1 MALSDLAVRQAKA
14 TGKAYTLPDLDG
26 LSLAVTAAGGRTWH
40 FRYYWA
46 GKQKRMSLGTYPEVT
61 LREARSLRDEARAL
75 LAKGTNPRVHR
86 KQKRTAVRL
95 ADENTFDA
103 VYRKWLKHRGLSLKE
118 GRQTTLSILPRIF
131 DKDVLPAL
139 GKRSVYEIKRPDLLE
154 VIAKIEKRK
163 ALSVAE
169 KVRTWFNQLFR
180 YALVIVP
187 GLEQNPAADLDVVAL
202 PLPPVNHNPFLRMA
216 ELPKLLQRLRSYRGR
231 RQTQLG
237 LRLLL
242 LTGVRTGELRQAM
255 PDQFDLDRG
264 LWIIPPDV
272 VKQLQL
278 DMRKKRQQPKDI
290 PPYIVPLSIQAMEIV
305 RHLLDEFKPAQR
317 HLFRHDSDLKKRI
330 SENTLNGA
338 LKRMGYQERL
348 TGHGIRGTMST
359 ALNEIGYPKVWVDA
373 QLSHVD
379 PNKVSATYNHA
390 EYVEQR
396 RRMMQDW
403 ADRLDLF
410 EQNQVEAASMPL
422 TVHLEGVPAFPSE
435 QTANAPSTPVAAS
448 PILLVT
454 KPGDAMPL
462 VSAARTSAAGGSAP
476 SIGRA
481 AGAFGHSARE
491 DGAVRCLRSAAQPSR
506 RGVCQDGGQVP
517 QVDQLRDQGGQ
528 LAGVERRQPRPARA
542 GLAPRPTQA
551 RADPVRPEADQGCG
565 PLADLPC
572 TTATAL
578 DAAGVFG
585 TGGRDGRQSRQARHG
600 SEHSREGKRMDPAAS
615 RSRLAAGMRDRGET
629 AIPAR
634 LSGHQARAAG
644 ESCLG
649 VRQGSIA
656 AEQVSHH
663 DRWCAGQRPHG
674 DASA

>member
-95 ADENTFDA
+95 ADENTFEA

-169 KVRTWFNQLFR
+169 KVRTWFNQMFR
-180 YALVIVP
+180 YALVVVP
-187 GLEQNPAADLDVVAL
+187 GLEQNPASDLDVVAL

-216 ELPKLLQRLRSYRGR
+216 ELPKLLQRLRKYRGR
-231 RQTQLG
+231 LQTQLG

-242 LTGVRTGELRQAM
+242 FTGVRTGELRLAT

-264 LWIIPPDV
+264 LWIIPPEV
-272 VKQLQL
+272 VKQLQV
-278 DMRKKRQQPKDI
+278 DMRRKRQLPKDI
-290 PPYIVPLSIQAMEIV
+290 PPYIVPLSVQAIEIV
-305 RHLLDEFKPAQR
+305 RHLLEQLKPAQ
-317 HLFRHDSDLKKRI
+317 HYLFRHDSELKKRM

-338 LKRMGYQERL
+338 LKRMGYRDLL

-410 EQNQVEAASMPL
+410 EQNMVEAASMPL
-422 TVHLEGVPAFPSE
+422 TIHLEGVPVLSDE
-435 QTANAPSTPVAAS
+435 EAAS
-448 PILLVT
+448 APPKPAAASAPLLIVT
-454 KPGDAMPL
+454 RPGDAMPL
-462 VSAARTSAAGGSAP
+462 VSAETHRLPAVPLPRSVMEEPLSDIQRQRMELVDVFEAPHNLPVAEYAKMAGKSRRWISYEIKAGNLLALNLGNRGQRVPDWHLDPVKHALIQAVLKLTRGADPWQIYNALLQPRAKLRGGSALESVSATNLDKIIMAVSTTVKESEWSP
-476 SIGRA
+476 QQV
-481 AGAFGHSARE
+481 AFA
-491 DGAVRCLRSAAQPSR
+491 
-506 RGVCQDGGQVP
+506 
-517 QVDQLRDQGGQ
+517 
-528 LAGVERRQPRPARA
+528 
-542 GLAPRPTQA
+542 
-551 RADPVRPEADQGCG
+551 
-565 PLADLPC
+565 
-572 TTATAL
+572 
-578 DAAGVFG
+578 
-585 TGGRDGRQSRQARHG
+585 
-600 SEHSREGKRMDPAAS
+600 
-615 RSRLAAGMRDRGET
+615 
-629 AIPAR
+629 
-634 LSGHQARAAG
+634 
-644 ESCLG
+644 
-649 VRQGSIA
+649 
-656 AEQVSHH
+656 
-663 DRWCAGQRPHG
+663 
-674 DASA
+674 